1 MKHTA
6 VATYEDDTRGSFL
19 KGLERVGNKLPNPAI
34 LFLIFFIVLGIFSF
48 IFHVIGVSA
57 INPKTN
63 ELIYVKSL
71 ISAEGLDW
79 LCRT

>member
-34 LFLIFFIVLGIFSF
+34 LFLIFFIVLGIFFLYFSR
-48 IFHVIGVSA
+48 H
-57 INPKTN
+57 
-63 ELIYVKSL
+63 
-71 ISAEGLDW
+71 W
-79 LCRT
+79 C